1 MMPSTYSQQ
10 ALEIL
15 RRPELTFQ
23 WYIIPFL
30 LIVIFIYSNEISKGE
45 LSTVFAGLG
54 LWGQD
59 LINETINGLVFHF
72 SQFAPIWGAPGK
84 TAWLLMMGLN
94 IEITF
99 MFAIMGRGAV
109 KLLPKDKHAKV
120 LGINNRLF
128 YAIVNS
134 ILSVAVECWLNHVNA
149 LTWEYS
155 WWNAKFPYL
164 IFLFGYLPF
173 YLMCF
178 YVYDIESSKKQIKVL
193 GFQWGLVLTS
203 WVIFGSLGWI

>member
-1 MMPSTYSQQ
+1 MPSAYSQQ

-15 RRPELTFQ
+15 RRPDITFQ

-30 LIVIFIYSNEISKGE
+30 LIVIFIYSNEIAKGE
-45 LSTVFAGLG
+45 LSTVFAGLA

-72 SQFAPIWGAPGK
+72 TQFAPIWGAPTK
-84 TAWLLMMGLN
+84 TAWLFLMGLN

-99 MFAIMGRGAV
+99 MFAIMGIGAV
-109 KLLPKDKHAKV
+109 KLLPKDKSAKV
-120 LGINNRLF
+120 LGVNNRIF
-128 YAIVNS
+128 YAVVNS
-134 ILSVAVECWLNHVNA
+134 ILSVAVECWLNSVNA
-149 LTWEYS
+149 LTWEYT
-155 WWNAKFPYL
+155 WWNTKFPYL

-178 YVYDIESSKKQIKVL
+178 YVYDLNDRKKQIKVL
-193 GFQWGLVLTS
+193 GIQWGI
-203 WVIFGSLGWI
+203 VIISLITFGSLGWL